1 MTLVNHQSTGVE
13 ELLDV
18 IEEVL
23 IDNINDALAEIY
35 ARREL
40 SDIARADRRGLD
52 YVALTYET
60 VPADHFHIGNFPSLV
75 LEEIPPDQYPYIVLT
90 VEDFVPD
97 AEDIRQD
104 HINVYRDA
112 LIVHCLAKSNIEE
125 GPEVVFRRAIRMG
138 EAVFMTLGTDPV
150 TSGMLS
156 TFSNPT
162 RGQHSIPWTSNH
174 KGRGENS
181 WYQAVGMSYAIKNYT
196 TMYD

>member
-1 MTLVNHQSTGVE
+1 VTLVNYQSTGVE

-18 IEEVL
+18 IETVL

-40 SDIARADRRGLD
+40 SDIARAERRGED

-60 VPADHFHIGNFPSLV
+60 VPPDHFHIGNFPSLV
-75 LEEIPPDQYPYIVLT
+75 LEEVSPDEYPYIVLT
-90 VEDFVPD
+90 IEDFVPD

-112 LIVHCLAKSNIEE
+112 LVVHCLAKSSNDE
-125 GPEVVFRRAIRMG
+125 GPEIVFRRAVRMG
-138 EAVFMTLGTDPV
+138 EAVFMVLGTDPA
-150 TSGMLS
+150 TSSLLG

-162 RGQHSIPWTSNH
+162 RGQQSIPWTSNH

-181 WYQAVGMSYAIKNYT
+181 WYQAVGMSYAIKSYSS
-196 TMYD
+196 MYD

>member
-1 MTLVNHQSTGVE
+1 VTLVNYQSTGVE

-18 IEEVL
+18 IETVL

-40 SDIARADRRGLD
+40 SDIARAERRGED

-60 VPADHFHIGNFPSLV
+60 VPPDHFHIGNFPSLV
-75 LEEIPPDQYPYIVLT
+75 LEEVSPDEYPYVVLT
-90 VEDFVPD
+90 IEDFVPD

-112 LIVHCLAKSNIEE
+112 LVVHCLAKSSNDE
-125 GPEVVFRRAIRMG
+125 GSEIVFRRAVRMG
-138 EAVFMTLGTDPV
+138 EAVFMVLGTDPA
-150 TSGMLS
+150 TSRLLG

-162 RGQHSIPWTSNH
+162 RGQQSIPWTSNH

-181 WYQAVGMSYAIKNYT
+181 WYQSVGMSYAIKSYSS
-196 TMYD
+196 MYD